1 MLRSAILILL
11 LSSLLFS
18 QAPTPSARKARK
30 SSAAQQAQPAPPPL
44 FTLWEKQDDLRHRL
58 GKPPEYFVPRLQK
71 LIRPAD
77 YQYYFDNYKNVDDV
91 FYRRTAL
98 GEIRVLVAYAV
109 DGSRSHLNPDVR
121 VSKVHFLFDKDVS
134 LRNALSAIA
143 ELRQLCA
150 EDCILNGFSASVVV
164 QPAAPTAAQLDLAKE
179 MKPQWRGQDMSDATP
194 GAEVFYQDSP
204 YPIDFEHSPVE
215 RIDLTLVS
223 NAARERYTM
232 SVMNKHAT
240 ILDVWHPR
248 SHEPQVA
255 AKQAGSQ

>member
-1 MLRSAILILL
+1 MLRPVVLILL
-11 LSSLLFS
+11 LSSLLLA
-18 QAPTPSARKARK
+18 QTPGQRTRTTRKNN
-30 SSAAQQAQPAPPPL
+30 AAQQQQPAPPPL
-44 FTLWEKQDDLRHRL
+44 FTLWEKQDELRHRL
-58 GKPPEYFVPRLQK
+58 GKPAEYFVPRIQK

-91 FYRRTAL
+91 FYRRTGL

-109 DGSRSHLNPDVR
+109 DGTRSHLNPDVR
-121 VSKVHFLFDKDVS
+121 VSKVHFVFDKDVS
-134 LRNALSAIA
+134 LRNALATIA
-143 ELRQLCA
+143 ELRELCT
-150 EDCILNGFSASVVV
+150 ESCIMNGFTASVVV
-164 QPAAPTAAQLDLAKE
+164 QPAAPSRAQLELAKE

-232 SVMNKHAT
+232 SIMNKHAT
-240 ILDVWHPR
+240 ILDVWRPR
-248 SHEPQVA
+248 SHQQEVS
-255 AKQAGSQ
+255 AKQADSQ